1 MELTNTNCLKD
12 PTCAIF
18 LKSMGIKDIKYEGHE
33 GHKGHE
39 FHIHIHSYSHL
50 HLHIHLHLHLIF
62 YLHLH
67 LQIFCCSAAQ
77 SLQTQEPKK
86 VCIKQKLTRV
96 YLLYLALLSHQLTRT
111 H

>member
-39 FHIHIHSYSHL
+39 GHHVLYFLNAAGSRISNMTFPCVMKLIKP
-50 HLHIHLHLHLIF
+50 HLHLHLSYI
-62 YLHLH
+62 LHLSNFCGPN
-67 LQIFCCSAAQ
+67 QCYIFKMH
-77 SLQTQEPKK
+77 TF
-86 VCIKQKLTRV
+86 TF
-96 YLLYLALLSHQLTRT
+96 TFT
-111 H
+111 N